1 MQSNYKPNSTNGISL
16 LFPSFKAKID
26 LQFKLV
32 GSFFVFVQIT
42 YELLSLGGCNY
53 YLVKVGRR
61 KSREIHT
68 GFLILSKAHWGHILT
83 KELSYFFNFYQIS
96 KHCFRNA
103 QLFWEGHKNLRTL
116 PHGFDLLLSK
126 GQNHE
131 EDCAKFFGLLR
142 KAELY
147 WSLFNFYAL
156 KWQKRWLSILLLL

>member
-32 GSFFVFVQIT
+32 GSFFEFVQIT

-68 GFLILSKAHWGHILT
+68 SFLILSKAHWGHILT
-83 KELSYFFNFYQIS
+83 KEHSYFFNFYQIS
-96 KHCFRNA
+96 KHCFRKA
-103 QLFWEGHKNLRTL
+103 QFFWEGHKNLRTL
-116 PHGFDLLLSK
+116 PHGFDICLVK
-126 GQNHE
+126 V
-131 EDCAKFFGLLR
+131 KTMRKIFGLLR

-156 KWQKRWLSILLLL
+156 KWQKIWLSILLLL